1 MILVK
6 IPYSSGGLEKTGSDK
21 APDAI
26 VKVLQEEV
34 WLSETGKKPLLDVKE
49 IKVDG
54 NDIAAAMKLIVSKLK
69 DFNSGVILGG
79 DHSIT
84 YAGFK
89 VFASHYSNPG
99 LVIFDAHPD
108 CYSKFDFPTHGD
120 WLKALIEEG
129 VVKPSNVIIVGLRAS
144 TTDENAYCSSKKIK
158 MFTMKKLFNNIEY
171 NCDSLMEMCRE
182 FDGLYVSVD
191 IDVVDP
197 AFAPGTGYI
206 EPAGFTS
213 REMLYFIQRMKLL
226 KNMKAFDIMEVCP
239 EKDVNGM
246 TVKLAARLI
255 AELQ

>member
-6 IPYSSGGLEKTGSDK
+6 IPYSSGGLEKYGSDK

-34 WLSETGKKPLLDVKE
+34 WLSETGKKPFLDLKEVKVKE
-49 IKVDG
+49 D
-54 NDIAAAMKLIVSKLK
+54 DLAAAMRLICSELK
-69 DFNSGVILGG
+69 GFGSGVIVGG

-84 YAGFK
+84 YASFK
-89 VFASHYSNPG
+89 AFASHYKNPG
-99 LVIFDAHPD
+99 LIVFDAHPD
-108 CYSKFDFPTHGD
+108 CYSEFNFPTHGD

-129 VVKPSNVIIVGLRAS
+129 AVKPSNVIVVGLRAS
-144 TTDENAYCSSKKIK
+144 TVDENAYYSSKKIK
-158 MFTMKKLFNNIEY
+158 TFPMKQLFNNIE
-171 NCDSLMEMCRE
+171 NSCDSLMEMARE

-191 IDVVDP
+191 IDAVDP
-197 AFAPGTGYI
+197 AFAPGTGYV
-206 EPAGFTS
+206 EPAGLSS
-213 REMLYFIQRMKLL
+213 REILYFIHRLKLL

-239 EKDVNGM
+239 GKDVNGM